1 MSSSA
6 GCNGSRL
13 SCEPGQ
19 GWATIASNR
28 PTATPRSAGRGSA
41 SAARSVTMGAMT
53 WSVAAA
59 SRSSLSATWWYIA
72 PYPVARRT
80 VSARRVR
87 ASSPS
92 ASRISAA
99 AWTITS
105 LDSASVR
112 RGARWAL
119 VAMSSILPH
128 VDRRSKRVLTS
139 LEYQS
144 NELARSAMTTPVA
157 VVGAGL
163 GGLVLARVLHVHG
176 IPVTV
181 YEAEASASARAQG
194 GLLDIHP
201 SNGQLAL
208 EAAGLTGQFRGLV
221 LPGRESYRVLD
232 QAGTVLLDRP
242 GGGTGERP
250 EVSRGE
256 LRQLLLDSLPDG
268 VVHWGRKVSK
278 VQALGEGRHKLHF
291 ADGATALTSVLIGAD
306 GAWSRVRPLLSG
318 VTPRYIGFTSVETF
332 LFDAD
337 TRHRA
342 TAQAGGAGARS
353 VPAPGR
359 GFLAY
364 RERGGT
370 VHAYAE
376 LKKPADWLAGADG
389 ASVPA
394 RVAAEFGG
402 WAPELTALITDRD
415 TAPVVRP
422 LYTLPAGHR
431 WARVPGVTLLGDAAH
446 LAPPNGEGA
455 NLAMLD
461 GAQLGQAIATH
472 PGDVEA
478 ALGEYE
484 QAVFPRAAEAA
495 GAEDIFDLMLGDNT
509 PHSWIAMMNEG
520 GQAS

>member
-1 MSSSA
+1 
-6 GCNGSRL
+6 
-13 SCEPGQ
+13 
-19 GWATIASNR
+19 
-28 PTATPRSAGRGSA
+28 
-41 SAARSVTMGAMT
+41 
-53 WSVAAA
+53 
-59 SRSSLSATWWYIA
+59 
-72 PYPVARRT
+72 
-80 VSARRVR
+80 
-87 ASSPS
+87 
-92 ASRISAA
+92 
-99 AWTITS
+99 
-105 LDSASVR
+105 
-112 RGARWAL
+112 
-119 VAMSSILPH
+119 
-128 VDRRSKRVLTS
+128 
-139 LEYQS
+139 
-144 NELARSAMTTPVA
+144 MTTPVT

-181 YEAEASASARAQG
+181 YEAEASASERAQG

-232 QAGTVLLDRP
+232 RAGTVLLDRP
-242 GGGTGERP
+242 DDGTGERP

-278 VQALGEGRHKLHF
+278 VQAVGEGRHELRF

-318 VTPRYIGFTSVETF
+318 ATPRYIGFTSVETF
-332 LFDAD
+332 LFGAG

-342 TAQAGGAGARS
+342 TAQAVGAGSLFAL
-353 VPAPGR
+353 APGK
-359 GFLAY
+359 GFLAH

-370 VHAYAE
+370 LHAYAQ
-376 LKKPADWLAGADG
+376 LKKPQDWFAGTAAADG
-389 ASVPA
+389 ASVSA
-394 RVAAEFGG
+394 RVAGEFDG
-402 WAPELTALITDRD
+402 WAPELTALITDSD

-431 WARVPGVTLLGDAAH
+431 WDRVPGVTLLGDAAH

-461 GAQLGQAIATH
+461 GAQLGQAIAAH
-472 PGDVEA
+472 PDDIEV
-478 ALGEYE
+478 ALARYE
-484 QAVFPRAAEAA
+484 QAMFPRAAEA
-495 GAEDIFDLMLGDNT
+495 GDEDTYDLMLGDDA
-509 PHSWIAMMNEG
+509 PLSWIAMMNDAE
-520 GQAS
+520 QASLAPPLPTRPSPGREAWGYLHG